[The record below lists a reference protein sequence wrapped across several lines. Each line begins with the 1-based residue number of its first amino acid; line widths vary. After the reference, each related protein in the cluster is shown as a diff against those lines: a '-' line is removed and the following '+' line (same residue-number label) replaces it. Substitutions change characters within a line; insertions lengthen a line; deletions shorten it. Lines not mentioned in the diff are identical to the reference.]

1 MTSPPRPLVVV
12 LLRAAGSGVTV
23 VGQALAEHWGWPYHD
38 GNAFDPLD
46 ALHWKAEDVLAAG
59 DGAVIGCAALDQ
71 ASRDLVRGYLTRL
84 VFVQLDDGSADY
96 QSAEDVVHVN
106 SDAQVDEVVRR
117 IAQAVTAWQA
127 NDTPPPPV

>member
-12 LLRAAGSGVTV
+12 LLDSAGSGVTA
-23 VGQALAEHWGWPYHD
+23 VGQALGEHWGWPYHD
-38 GNAFDPLD
+38 GNAFAPLD

-59 DGAVIGCAALDQ
+59 EGAIVGCAALDQ

-84 VFVQLDDGSADY
+84 VFVQVGDRPADDQPD
-96 QSAEDVVHVN
+96 EDVVYVN
-106 SDAQVDEVVRR
+106 GGAQIGEVVRQ
-117 IAQAVTAWQA
+117 IAQAVTAWQS